1 MHLICVSYD
10 RGCAQNGVKMNLQM
24 IVTYIGVDFFCA
36 VIAITMKLCIQSD
49 FGSEFEV
56 KSLHKALDAYVGFL
70 VLGLVWLLTQNR
82 IIPFVLI
89 VAWLAN
95 ALSLICMT
103 LTSYYWFMF
112 AMARIRRAGKRPSKL
127 QYTICQLPIA
137 LTIILCLTTQFTG
150 LVFQITDSGE
160 YGRGPLF
167 VFVSVLQYLYSIDV
181 CLYAIWYGIREKS
194 KEKQTLY
201 WLFGLFILFPMLAG
215 IVQIMV
221 GNTPIMAPAIITALF
236 IIFVYVQKSQINSDS
251 LTGLNNRKRLFTMLE
266 GRMLQQE
273 DHPLT
278 VYMLDVNSFK
288 LINDN
293 YGHAEGDHAL
303 MAVAESLMILAR
315 DYHVFVS
322 RYGGDEFTIVDYGE
336 ISNEPEK
343 IVESFCKLLK
353 MKCEEKELPYL
364 VTASVGYSIWDKKT
378 RDPEELIAQADQ
390 ALYREKARIRAER

>member
-1 MHLICVSYD
+1 
-10 RGCAQNGVKMNLQM
+10 M

-82 IIPFVLI
+82 IIPFVPV

-112 AMARIRRAGKRPSKL
+112 AMARIRRAGKRPSKF

-364 VTASVGYSIWDKKT
+364 VTASVGYSTWDKKT

-390 ALYREKARIRAER
+390 ALYREKARLRAER

>member
-1 MHLICVSYD
+1 
-10 RGCAQNGVKMNLQM
+10 MNLQM

-36 VIAITMKLCIQSD
+36 VIAITIRFCIQSD

-56 KSLHKALDAYVGFL
+56 RSLHKALDAYVGFL
-70 VLGLVWLLTQNR
+70 VLGLIWLLTQYR
-82 IIPFVLI
+82 IIPFVPV

-103 LTSYYWFMF
+103 LTSYYWFLF
-112 AMARIRRAGKRPSKL
+112 AMAKIRRAGKRPSRL
-127 QYTICQLPIA
+127 QEIICQLPVA
-137 LTIILCLTTQFTG
+137 AVVLLCLTTQFTG

-160 YGRGPLF
+160 YARGPLF
-167 VFVSVLQYLYSIDV
+167 AVACGLQYLYGIGV
-181 CLYAIWYGIREKS
+181 CCYAVCCRMRERS
-194 KEKQTLY
+194 REKQTLCG
-201 WLFGLFILFPMLAG
+201 LFGLFILFPMLAG
-215 IVQIMV
+215 IVQIVV
-221 GNTPIMAPAIITALF
+221 GSTPIMAPAIITSLF
-236 IIFVYVQKSQINSDS
+236 IIFVHVQKSQINSDAM
-251 LTGLNNRKRLFTMLE
+251 TGLNNRKRLFTMLE

-315 DYHVFVS
+315 DYHLFVS

-336 ISNEPEK
+336 VSNEPEK

-364 VTASVGYSIWDKKT
+364 VTASVGYSTWDKKT

-390 ALYREKARIRAER
+390 ALYREKARPRAER